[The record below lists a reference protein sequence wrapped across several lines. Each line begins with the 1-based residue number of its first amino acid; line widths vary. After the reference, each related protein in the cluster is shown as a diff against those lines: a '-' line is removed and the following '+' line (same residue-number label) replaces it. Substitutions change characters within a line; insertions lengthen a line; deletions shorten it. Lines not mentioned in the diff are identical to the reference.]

1 MDMNQYLDIF
11 VEESREHLQNLN
23 SSLLEL
29 EKDAANKSVLNEIF
43 RVAHTLKGMSGTM
56 GYTKMQTLTH
66 DMEDVLDALRNDRIQ
81 ASSDMVD
88 ILFQCLDALENY
100 VNTIASTGNEG
111 SEAYSQ
117 VIEAL
122 ANILKTGGAPAKQEK
137 ASFRS
142 EPKPVNSAPATA
154 PAQPAAELLVTFNQ
168 YDVNVIK
175 KALETD
181 MNVFQ
186 IHVLFDK
193 GCLLKAARAFIV
205 FQILEKNSE
214 VIKSNPKIEDIEDER
229 FDFEFTVIVITKNP
243 SDFFIKEINSVAEI
257 AGVEVVSV
265 TLDMLGLKPE
275 EMTAQSET
283 KDQAIVRKES
293 EVNVPGKD
301 EHTKKLQKT
310 GKTVRVDIERLDVL
324 MNLVSELIIIKNS
337 LDNLSNV
344 KDNSDYSESIE
355 YLERI
360 TTSLHD
366 AVMKV
371 RMVPVE
377 TVFNRFP
384 RMIRDVARELNKD
397 IELHMSGE
405 ETELD
410 RTVIDEI
417 GDPLIHILR
426 NSADHGL
433 ETKSERIAA
442 NKPETG
448 NIYLRAYQDG
458 NTVVIEV
465 EDDGRGINI
474 EKVRS
479 KIVEKGL
486 ESQEI
491 VNSFS
496 DKEIVEFLFKPSFS
510 TADKITDISG
520 RGVGLDV
527 VKTKIE
533 ALGGLVEV
541 ETKQGVGSKFII
553 RLPLTLAIIQA
564 LLVNIGT
571 EKYAI
576 PLSSIQEIDNVKFS
590 DIKMVRNHEV
600 IMLRDMIIPL
610 VRLDKVLSVKTAIP
624 DEKKKHLTVV
634 VVKKGDKLSAF
645 SVDSLI
651 GQQEIVIKSLGK
663 IMSGIKCIAGAT
675 ILGDGN
681 VALIVDV
688 NSLAL

>member
-11 VEESREHLQNLN
+11 VEESREHLQHLN

-29 EKDAANKSVLNEIF
+29 EKNNRDKPVLNEIF

-56 GYTKMQTLTH
+56 GYTKMQRLTH
-66 DMEDVLDALRNDRIQ
+66 DMEDVLDALRNERIL
-81 ASSDMVD
+81 ADSNMVD
-88 ILFQCLDALENY
+88 VLFKCLDALETY
-100 VNTIASTGNEG
+100 VNTIVATGHEG
-111 SEAYSQ
+111 SEAFQ
-117 VIEAL
+117 EVIDAL
-122 ANILKTGGAPAKQEK
+122 SAILKNGGASASAPNEK
-137 ASFRS
+137 ASFKSAPER
-142 EPKPVNSAPATA
+142 PKPTSESKDLRVA
-154 PAQPAAELLVTFNQ
+154 LNQ
-168 YDVNVIK
+168 YDINVIK
-175 KALETD
+175 KALEAG
-181 MNVFQ
+181 MNVFE
-186 IHVLFDK
+186 IHVMFDK

-214 VIKSNPKIEDIEDER
+214 VIKSVPKVEDIEDER
-229 FDFEFTVIVITKNP
+229 FEYDFTVIVISKQP
-243 SDFFIKEINSVAEI
+243 KEFFEKEINSVAEI
-257 AGVEVVSV
+257 SGVGVTGISPEMIGVSMVQEEIAATAEAAVVDFNKASKAV
-265 TLDMLGLKPE
+265 ATKNASNE
-275 EMTAQSET
+275 EA
-283 KDQAIVRKES
+283 
-293 EVNVPGKD
+293 
-301 EHTKKLQKT
+301 KKVQKT
-310 GKTVRVDIERLDVL
+310 GKTVRVDIDRLDTL
-324 MNLVSELIIIKNS
+324 MNLVSELIIIKNR
-337 LDNLSNV
+337 LDESGHNRDDS
-344 KDNSDYSESIE
+344 DNESIE
-355 YLERI
+355 SLERI

-384 RMIRDVARELNKD
+384 RMIRDIARELDKE
-397 IELHMSGE
+397 IELQMSGE

-433 ETKSERIAA
+433 ETRDERAKTGKSSI
-442 NKPETG
+442 G

-458 NTVVIEV
+458 NNVIIEV

-474 EKVRS
+474 AKVRK
-479 KIVEKGL
+479 KIAEKGL
-486 ESQEI
+486 ESPEM
-491 VNSFS
+491 VASLS
-496 DKEIVEFLFKPSFS
+496 DKEVIEYLFKPSFS
-510 TADKITDISG
+510 TADKVTDLSG

-533 ALGGLVEV
+533 ALGGMVEV
-541 ETKQGVGSKFII
+541 ETQMGKGSKFII

-564 LLVNIGT
+564 LLVKIGQ

-576 PLSSIQEIDNVKFS
+576 PLSSIREIDNVKLS
-590 DIKMVRNHEV
+590 DIRMVRNQEV
-600 IMLRDMIIPL
+600 IMLRNMVIPV
-610 VRLDKVLSVKTAIP
+610 VRLDKCLGVENAIP
-624 DEKKKHLTVV
+624 DSKKKNLICVI
-634 VVKKGDKLSAF
+634 VKKGDKLSAF
-645 SVDSLI
+645 TVDSLI

-663 IMSGIKCIAGAT
+663 VMSGVKCIAGAT

>member
-11 VEESREHLQNLN
+11 VEEAREHLQNLN
-23 SSLLEL
+23 TSLLEL
-29 EKDAANKSVLNEIF
+29 EKDNQNKAVLNEIF

-66 DMEDVLDALRNDRIQ
+66 DMEDVLDALRNDRVK
-81 ASSDMVD
+81 ANSNMVD
-88 ILFQCLDALENY
+88 ILFKCLDALETY
-100 VNTIASTGNEG
+100 VNTIASTGHEG
-111 SEAYSQ
+111 SEAFQ
-117 VIEAL
+117 EIIDAL
-122 ANILKTGGAPAKQEK
+122 ANVLKTGGAPAPVQEK
-137 ASFRS
+137 KAAKAPETPAEPVVASRL
-142 EPKPVNSAPATA
+142 NI
-154 PAQPAAELLVTFNQ
+154 ELNQ
-168 YDVNVIK
+168 YDINVIR
-175 KALETD
+175 KAIDEG
-181 MNVFQ
+181 MNVFE
-186 IHVLFDK
+186 IHVMFDK

-214 VIKSNPKIEDIEDER
+214 VIKSVPKVEDIEDER
-229 FDFEFTVIVITKNP
+229 FEFDFTVVVITQLTKE
-243 SDFFIKEINSVAEI
+243 FFEREINSVAEI
-257 AGVEVVSV
+257 SGVEVTPILPENVGMTSEPV
-265 TLDMLGLKPE
+265 VEEAKEEKAAADAGQSAPKPAAKPTAATATE
-275 EMTAQSET
+275 E
-283 KDQAIVRKES
+283 
-293 EVNVPGKD
+293 
-301 EHTKKLQKT
+301 HKKIQKT
-310 GKTVRVDIERLDVL
+310 GKTVRVDIDRLDIL
-324 MNLVSELIIIKNS
+324 MNLVSELIIIKTRLDESSHGKTDADTES
-337 LDNLSNV
+337 L
-344 KDNSDYSESIE
+344 E

-384 RMIRDVARELNKD
+384 RMIRDIARELDKE

-433 ETKSERIAA
+433 ETREERQRA
-442 NKPETG
+442 NKPPIG

-458 NTVVIEV
+458 NNVVIEV

-474 EKVRS
+474 DKVRK
-479 KIVEKGL
+479 KIIEKGL
-486 ESQEI
+486 ESAEI

-496 DKEIVEFLFKPSFS
+496 DKEVVEYLFKPSFS
-510 TADKITDISG
+510 TADKVTDLSG

-533 ALGGLVEV
+533 ALGGMTEV
-541 ETKQGVGSKFII
+541 ETEAGKGSKFII

-564 LLVNIGT
+564 LLVKIGD

-576 PLSSIQEIDNVKFS
+576 PLGAIREIVNIKPAEL
-590 DIKMVRNHEV
+590 KMVRNQEV
-600 IMLRDMIIPL
+600 IFLRDMVIPV
-610 VRLDKVLSVKTAIP
+610 VRLDRIFSVPGMIP
-624 DEKKKHLTVV
+624 DSEKKHLTCVI
-634 VVKKGDKLSAF
+634 VKKGDKQSAF
-645 SVDSLI
+645 IVDNLI

-663 IMSGIKCIAGAT
+663 ILAGVKFIAGAT

-681 VALIVDV
+681 VALIIDV